1 MYFSLEDAMT
11 PLKARQERFCRWF
24 VELANAAAA
33 ARAAGYAPKGA
44 KIAGYRLL
52 RHPRI
57 AQRIA
62 AIEAE
67 TARLHSRTSD
77 VLVGKLE
84 NVYRR
89 AVVDH
94 QFNAAARA
102 VDLQAKIRGFTAPPA
117 SAADADAET
126 ETWPAARPGNGG
138 RRFRAPAR
146 GDLRQGGRGGT
157 DLGGF

>member
-1 MYFSLEDAMT
+1 MT
-11 PLKARQERFCRWF
+11 PLKARQERFCRRF
-24 VELANAAAA
+24 TEFGCATTA
-33 ARAAGYAPKGA
+33 ARAAGYAPKWA
-44 KIAGYRLL
+44 KTAGYRLL

-57 AQRIA
+57 AARIA

-67 TARLHSRTSD
+67 TARLHSRGSE

-102 VDLQAKIRGFTAPPA
+102 VDLQAKIRGFTGQVPL
-117 SAADADAET
+117 AAGADEDVECAEWSDERT
-126 ETWPAARPGNGG
+126 ANGG
-138 RRFRAPAR
+138 RRPTACANPRRAR
-146 GDLRQGGRGGT
+146 RGGA
-157 DLGGF
+157 DVGEV